1 VYCKRKQ
8 LSLLVYAHDVIAII
22 ALIKC
27 RLGMC
32 LGQTVAVCLQAGY
45 LLRRLDWQHAA
56 VRNMQLLAPLS
67 DETQSFAKTGSHTY
81 GALIHGA
88 LSTGRG
94 AKTRSGVRQVAAVRM
109 TQAMHRAAAKRSN
122 KTAVSVRDIIHII
135 VITKKSSN
143 AHLLRSPG
151 SYVRSSACAAGCCS
165 QLRQVTLLLLL
176 EMQ

>member
-1 VYCKRKQ
+1 
-8 LSLLVYAHDVIAII
+8 
-22 ALIKC
+22 
-27 RLGMC
+27 MC

-67 DETQSFAKTGSHTY
+67 DETQSFAKTGSGHTY

-122 KTAVSVRDIIHII
+122 KTAVSEETLYILLLSP
-135 VITKKSSN
+135 KKVQMLTCSD
-143 AHLLRSPG
+143 HRGRTYDPLHVLLAAAV
-151 SYVRSSACAAGCCS
+151 SYVKLRCCYC
-165 QLRQVTLLLLL
+165 
-176 EMQ
+176 